1 MLGGEPN
8 MLNKWKQDHNLDDIE
23 VRKVLDL
30 TLLVSV
36 IYGERRDVDMA
47 GTTLYKELTERKAMN
62 KPAEKVDTAAE
73 EDGGNTTHNTH
84 THTHTTQ
91 HKTRN
96 TQHTTHNTQHAP
108 HTTHKTQHTTHNT
121 PHNIQHTT
129 RNTQR
134 TTHTHHTHPKCYTN
148 LS

>member
-1 MLGGEPN
+1 MHCVCVCCVHCVLATWGSKVSTINDGASVVPLPCGFKRTVLHGEEFRCIQLSLSQGMMLGGEPN

-47 GTTLYKELTERKAMN
+47 GTTLYKELKERKAMN

-73 EDGGNTTHNTH
+73 EDG
-84 THTHTTQ
+84 
-91 HKTRN
+91 
-96 TQHTTHNTQHAP
+96 
-108 HTTHKTQHTTHNT
+108 
-121 PHNIQHTT
+121 
-129 RNTQR
+129 
-134 TTHTHHTHPKCYTN
+134 
-148 LS
+148 